1 MSSLH
6 TIIHKFKTTWLK
18 SHGVRMTVH
27 FLFLHFGSEFS
38 HLNEGVA

>member
-6 TIIHKFKTTWLK
+6 TIIHTFKTTCLK

-27 FLFLHFGSEFS
+27 FIFVNFGSEFS
-38 HLNEGVA
+38 HLNEGVV

>member
-6 TIIHKFKTTWLK
+6 TIIHTFKTTCLK

-27 FLFLHFGSEFS
+27 FLFVHFGSEFS

>member
-6 TIIHKFKTTWLK
+6 TIIHTFKTTYLK

-27 FLFLHFGSEFS
+27 FLFVPFGLEFS